1 MSRSRHCDS
10 CNGWHDLDE
19 PWPDNCKWHFHK
31 REGEDKIG
39 LQIVKDIEPYKAI
52 GLPGA
57 PVIGGRAQHRAE
69 MRAHG
74 MVEVGNE
81 KVTKQ
86 YEAPPGLRE
95 DLKRALHDVHGDY

>member
-1 MSRSRHCDS
+1 MRSRHCDV
-10 CNGWHDLDE
+10 CDGWHDLE
-19 PWPDNCKWHFHK
+19 KPWPDNCKWHGHK

-57 PVIGGRAQHRAE
+57 PVITSKRHHRDA

-74 MVEVGNE
+74 MVEVGNTP
-81 KVTKQ
+81 VTKQ
-86 YEAPPGLRE
+86 YEAAPGFRE
-95 DLKRALHDVHGDY
+95 DMKRALWDVERSL